1 MDTSARAMRQRVML
15 QPVDAIEVTIVVDNF
30 VDLLMAGTE
39 TVRRAPPAWDT
50 FERDA
55 LLAEH
60 GFSLLVK
67 VEREGRAATV
77 LYDAGLGQS
86 TALHN
91 LDVLG
96 TRIPDLR
103 AIVLSHGHMDH
114 HGGLEGIVRRL
125 GHRGLPLLLHPDAWR
140 DRKVVFPTGAELHLP
155 PPSRH
160 DLEQEGVEI
169 TEERS
174 PSLLLDGT
182 VLVTGQVERVT
193 SFEKGFPLQHART
206 QEGWEPD
213 PWVWDDQ
220 AAVFHLREKGLV
232 VLSGCSHA
240 GIINVV
246 RHARAVTG
254 MTKVH
259 AVVGGLHLTGG
270 IFEPIIPDTIREMM
284 AIGPAVVVPCHCTGW
299 RALQELARHMPDAY
313 VHSSVGTSLRFA

>member
-1 MDTSARAMRQRVML
+1 MRQRMAL
-15 QPVDAIEVTIVVDNF
+15 QPVDAVEVTIVVDNF

-39 TVRRAPPAWDT
+39 TARRLTPAWDML
-50 FERDA
+50 EVDA

-60 GFSLLVK
+60 GLSLLVK
-67 VEREGRAATV
+67 VERAGRAATV
-77 LYDAGLGQS
+77 LYDAGLGRS

-96 TRIPDLR
+96 TKVPDLR
-103 AIVLSHGHMDH
+103 AIVLSHGHVDH
-114 HGGLEGIVRRL
+114 HGGLEGMVRRL
-125 GHRGLPLLLHPDAWR
+125 GRRGLPLLIHPDAWR
-140 DRKVVFPTGAELHLP
+140 ERKAVLPSGAEIHLP

-169 TEERS
+169 TEERA

-182 VLVTGQVERVT
+182 MLVTGQVERVT

-206 QEGWEPD
+206 LEGWEPD

-220 AAVFHLREKGLV
+220 AAVFLLREKGLV

-240 GIINVV
+240 GIINVL
-246 RHARAVTG
+246 RHAQAVTG
-254 MTKVH
+254 TTKVY

-270 IFEPIIPDTIREMM
+270 IFEPIIPDTIREMA
-284 AIGPAVVVPCHCTGW
+284 AIGPTVVVPCHCTGW
-299 RALQELARHMPDAY
+299 RALQELARRMPDAY

>member
-1 MDTSARAMRQRVML
+1 MSAEPMRQRVSL

-50 FERDA
+50 LEREA

-60 GFSLLVK
+60 GLSLLVK
-67 VEREGRAATV
+67 AERAGRTATV
-77 LYDAGLGQS
+77 LYDAGLGRS

-96 TRIPDLR
+96 TKVTDLR
-103 AIVLSHGHMDH
+103 AIVLSHGHVDH
-114 HGGLEGIVRRL
+114 HGGLEGMVRRL
-125 GHRGLPLLLHPDAWR
+125 GRRGLPLLLHPDAWR
-140 DRKVVFPTGAELHLP
+140 DRKAVFPSGAEIHLP

-169 TEERS
+169 TEERA
-174 PSLLLDGT
+174 PSLLLDDT

-206 QEGWEPD
+206 PEGWEPD

-220 AAVFHLREKGLV
+220 AAVFLLRGKGLV

-240 GIINVV
+240 GIINVL
-246 RHARAVTG
+246 RHAQTVTG
-254 MTKVH
+254 TKRIH

-270 IFEPIIPDTIREMM
+270 LFEPIIPDTIHEMA
-284 AIGPAVVVPCHCTGW
+284 AIGPDVVVPCHCTGW
-299 RALQELARHMPDAY
+299 RALQELARRMPDAY
-313 VHSSVGTSLRFA
+313 VHASVGTSLRFA